1 MLQRQ
6 LDHCTYKE
14 QNDQQE
20 IQFNYTIKSN
30 NEFFFQPVPTQLL
43 DELNCFM
50 KLTKNLMFGMLETLF

>member
-20 IQFNYTIKSN
+20 YNLIIPLNQTLN
-30 NEFFFQPVPTQLL
+30 FFFQPVPTQLL

-50 KLTKNLMFGMLETLF
+50 KLTKNLMFGMLKTLF